1 MFTKKS
7 CQKEAG
13 MRILTAHNFY
23 QQPGGEEQIFATES
37 ALLEAYGHEVVRYT
51 LHNDEIKGANPL
63 LLAKNTLWNSSVYQA
78 VRSLIRQ
85 EKPQIAHFH
94 NTFPMISPAAYY
106 AAKDEGIPVVQTLH
120 NYRLLCPNALF
131 FREGRVCEDCLGKP
145 IPLPGVV
152 HGCYRGSRSAS
163 ALVAATMGF
172 HSLLGTW
179 SQAVDVFI
187 AYSQFAL
194 SKFIQGGL
202 PAEKMAFKTNFLH
215 PAPLPGSGKGGY
227 GLFVG
232 RLSVEK
238 GLGVM
243 LDAWRQLEGKVPL
256 KILGDGPMAGLVKEA
271 MQEMPEIEWLGRR
284 PLEEVYEVMGEAAF
298 LVFPSEWYET
308 FGRVAIEA
316 FAKGTP
322 VVASNIGAISE
333 LVDHER
339 TGLLFRPS
347 DPVDLAAK
355 INWLLSNPQK
365 LSQMRQEARTE
376 FDAKF
381 TAADNYKRLIKIYQ
395 TAINNTQSR
404 GIDSVQSDYK
414 I

>member
-1 MFTKKS
+1 
-7 CQKEAG
+7 
-13 MRILTAHNFY
+13 MRVLTVHNFY

-37 ALLEAYGHEVVRYT
+37 ALLESHGHKVVRYT
-51 LHNDEIKGANPL
+51 LSNDEIEGANPL
-63 LLAKNTLWNSSVYQA
+63 LLAKNTLWNREVYQA
-78 VRSLIRQ
+78 IRSLIRQ
-85 EKPQIAHFH
+85 EKLEIAHFH

-145 IPLPGVV
+145 IPFPGVI
-152 HGCYRGSRSAS
+152 HGCYRGSRLAS
-163 ALVAATMGF
+163 AVVAATLSF
-172 HSLLGTW
+172 HSLRGTW

-187 AYSQFAL
+187 AYSQFAMD
-194 SKFIQGGL
+194 KFIQGGL
-202 PAEKMAFKTNFLH
+202 PVEKFAFKTNFLH
-215 PAPLPGSGKGGY
+215 PAPSPGDGKGGY

-243 LDAWRQLEGKVPL
+243 LDAWRQLGGKVPL

-284 PLEEVYEVMGEAAF
+284 PFEEVYDIVGNAAF

-322 VVASNIGAISE
+322 VVASKIGAITE
-333 LVDHER
+333 LIDHQR
-339 TGLLFRPS
+339 TGLHFRPS
-347 DPVDLAAK
+347 DPTDLATQ
-355 INWLLSNPQK
+355 ITWLLEHPQE
-365 LSQMRQEARTE
+365 LRQMRQTVRAE
-376 FDAKF
+376 FEDKY
-381 TAADNYKRLIKIYQ
+381 TAEDNYTRLMEIYHQ
-395 TAINNTQSR
+395 AGVR
-404 GIDSVQSDYK
+404 
-414 I
+414 